1 MEPSGVGRLLILVGV
16 ISLVA
21 GGIFLLLGKTGI
33 TSLPGDLKFGKGN
46 FRFYFPIGTS
56 IVLSIIL
63 TLVLNLILRN
73 R

>member
-1 MEPSGVGRLLILVGV
+1 MEPSGIGRVLILVGV

-21 GGIFLLLGKTGI
+21 GGLFVLLGKAGI

-63 TLVLNLILRN
+63 TVLLNLFLRN

>member
-1 MEPSGVGRLLILVGV
+1 MEPSGIGKVLILVGV

-21 GGIFLLLGKTGI
+21 GGLFVLLGKTGI
-33 TSLPGDLKFGKGN
+33 TSLPGDLKFSKGN

-63 TLVLNLILRN
+63 TVLLNLFLRN

>member
-1 MEPSGVGRLLILVGV
+1 MELSGIGRVLIVVGFV
-16 ISLVA
+16 SLVA
-21 GGIFLLLGKTGI
+21 GGLFLLLGKAGI
-33 TSLPGDLKFGKGN
+33 TSLPGDLKFAKGN

-63 TLVLNLILRN
+63 TVLLNVFLRS